1 MILRRARDADL
12 GAVADIWNDVIRNT
26 LQTFTTAEK
35 TVAGLAALDP
45 ILVAEIDGAIAGFA
59 VYFPF
64 RSGPGYARTIEHSI
78 YLRPSAR
85 GQGVGRSLMAAL
97 EQHAK
102 EAGFHVLISGMSA
115 ANPDGIRFHEKIGFK
130 VVGRL
135 SEVGYKNGQYI
146 DLVLAQKILS

>member
-1 MILRRARDADL
+1 MIIREVQASDL
-12 GAVADIWNDVIRNT
+12 PAVADIWNDVIRNT

-35 TVAGLAALDP
+35 TVEGLATLGP
-45 ILVAEIDGAIAGFA
+45 IFVAEVEDVIAGFA

-78 YLRPSAR
+78 YLTPAAQGR
-85 GQGVGRSLMAAL
+85 GVGRALMAAL
-97 EQHAK
+97 EEHAR

-115 ANPDGIRFHEKIGFK
+115 ANPGGIAFHEKIGFE

-135 SEVGYKNGQYI
+135 SEVGHKNGQYI
-146 DLVLAQKILS
+146 DLVLAQKILD

>member
-1 MILRRARDADL
+1 MIIRQARADDL
-12 GAVADIWNDVIRNT
+12 PAVAEIWNGVIRHT

-35 TVAGLAALDP
+35 TVDGLAALNP
-45 ILVAEIDGAIAGFA
+45 IFVAEVEGEIAGFA

-78 YLRPSAR
+78 YLRPSAQ

-97 EQHAK
+97 ERHAK
-102 EAGFHVLISGMSA
+102 TAGFHVLISGMSA

-135 SEVGYKNGQYI
+135 SEVGYKNGQFI